1 MATKVDPEIAHLFSE
16 TLGARKYYAEPI
28 ANRPVTPSIRLDPQI
43 VKKIAD
49 RVAIFSHMPQDALLA
64 TLGIGEVIPLRAGD
78 LLFREKDIG
87 SSFYVVIT
95 GTVAVQKMHHG
106 KPMVMATLGMGECF
120 GEMALVRDD
129 VRSASI
135 VAQTDCV
142 TLCFERAKI
151 DAYPSIS
158 AVIYKNIA
166 AVLARRLDER
176 NISLTDLL
184 LKQQSGTPENK

>member
-1 MATKVDPEIAHLFSE
+1 MATKIDPEIANLFSE
-16 TLGARKYYAEPI
+16 NLGARKYYVEPVT
-28 ANRPVTPSIRLDPQI
+28 NRPATPSIRLDPQI

-64 TLGIGEVIPLRAGD
+64 TLGIGEVIPFRAGD

-87 SSFYVVIT
+87 SCFYVVIT
-95 GTVAVQKMHHG
+95 GTVAVQKSHNG

-129 VRSASI
+129 VRSASV

-142 TLCFERAKI
+142 TLCFERAKL

-176 NISLTDLL
+176 NISLTDLMA
-184 LKQQSGTPENK
+184 KQGGAAAA

>member
-1 MATKVDPEIAHLFSE
+1 MASKIDPEIANLFSE
-16 TLGARKYYAEPI
+16 NLGARKYYAEPV
-28 ANRPVTPSIRLDPQI
+28 ANRPVTPSIRLDPLI

-49 RVAIFSHMPQDALLA
+49 RVAIFSHMPPDALLA
-64 TLGIGEVIPLRAGD
+64 TLGIGEVIPFRAGD

-95 GTVAVQKMHHG
+95 GTVAVQKLHNGH
-106 KPMVMATLGMGECF
+106 PMVVATLGMGECF

-129 VRSASI
+129 VRSASV

-176 NISLTDLL
+176 NISLTDLMV
-184 LKQQSGTPENK
+184 KQQGAAASS